1 MKTVERAAFPAK
13 LWEKVKLSRN
23 FDKAMQQINENLVFW
38 EGFVRQK
45 CKQRLLKITQY
56 LIRMRKLK
64 LKRQKK
70 IVPLQRKIE
79 RRERRRE
86 DKALIAARLD
96 SHIEKELLDRLK
108 KGTYGDIYNFSQ
120 KAFEKALENEEI
132 EELDEEEGE
141 KETEVEGEVEDEE
154 EIDKEVE
161 EELEAEYDD
170 EEEER
175 VFVEDFDESDDD
187 MEDFGEDDM
196 NSSDQSSDDE
206 VSTAKKVAGK
216 PKKKSLRP
224 QLEIEYETETEP
236 KQKAKVKW
244 SDASNKIFWN
254 ILNLPFIMSLLS
266 IAIWILKHIVD
277 LKVKA
282 PMIMVNIYF
291 GNVYFTMLFIINHQT
306 SADGN

>member
-1 MKTVERAAFPAK
+1 MNTISPVSVTGKIEFGKKRIFITLTYYRTSCPLANSQYATVREEDGVCFLYMKTVERAAFPNR

-23 FDKAMQQINENLVFW
+23 FDKAMSQINENLVFW

-120 KAFEKALENEEI
+120 KAFEKALANEEV
-132 EELDEEEGE
+132 EELDEDDGE
-141 KETEVEGEVEDEE
+141 KEKEMEAEEEDEE

-161 EELEAEYDD
+161 EELEAEYES
-170 EEEER
+170 EEEDR

-187 MEDFGEDDM
+187 MEDFGDDNPDSSEAETSEEDE
-196 NSSDQSSDDE
+196 SPAVKSKP
-206 VSTAKKVAGK
+206 VPKGK
-216 PKKKSLRP
+216 RKSLKP
-224 QLEIEYETETEP
+224 SLEIEYETEAEP
-236 KQKAKVKW
+236 RQKVISK
-244 SDASNKIFWN
+244 
-254 ILNLPFIMSLLS
+254 
-266 IAIWILKHIVD
+266 
-277 LKVKA
+277 
-282 PMIMVNIYF
+282 
-291 GNVYFTMLFIINHQT
+291 
-306 SADGN
+306 

>member
-1 MKTVERAAFPAK
+1 MRK
-13 LWEKVKLSRN
+13 LKLKRQKG
-23 FDKAMQQINENLVFW
+23 KAMSQINENLVFW

-120 KAFEKALENEEI
+120 KAFEKALANEEV
-132 EELDEEEGE
+132 EELEEDDGE
-141 KETEVEGEVEDEE
+141 KEKEMEAEEEDEE

-161 EELEAEYDD
+161 EELEAEYES
-170 EEEER
+170 EEEDR

-187 MEDFGEDDM
+187 
-196 NSSDQSSDDE
+196 
-206 VSTAKKVAGK
+206 
-216 PKKKSLRP
+216 R
-224 QLEIEYETETEP
+224 
-236 KQKAKVKW
+236 
-244 SDASNKIFWN
+244 
-254 ILNLPFIMSLLS
+254 
-266 IAIWILKHIVD
+266 
-277 LKVKA
+277 
-282 PMIMVNIYF
+282 
-291 GNVYFTMLFIINHQT
+291 
-306 SADGN
+306 